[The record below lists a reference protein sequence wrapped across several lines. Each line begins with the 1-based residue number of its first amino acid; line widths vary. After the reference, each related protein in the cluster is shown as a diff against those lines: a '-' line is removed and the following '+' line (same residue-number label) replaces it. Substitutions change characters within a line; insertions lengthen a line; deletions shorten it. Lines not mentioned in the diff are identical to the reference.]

1 MPFDRRATY
10 TNERSYVLRLH
21 RDAVPADGRL
31 VGQLEH
37 VTSGRRYP
45 FASADELI
53 TCLTAA
59 ATAADEQPSPYQPS
73 EDRP

>member
-1 MPFDRRATY
+1 MSFDRRATY

-21 RDAVPADGRL
+21 RDAVPAESHL

-37 VTSGRRYP
+37 IPSGRRYG

-59 ATAADEQPSPYQPS
+59 AIAADEQTSTYQPS
-73 EDRP
+73 ENQP

>member
-1 MPFDRRATY
+1 MTFDRRATF
-10 TNERSYVLRLH
+10 TNERTYVLRLH

-31 VGQLEH
+31 AGQLEH
-37 VTSGRRYP
+37 VPSGRRYR

-59 ATAADEQPSPYQPS
+59 AIAADEPPPPHHPS
-73 EDRP
+73 EHSP